1 MRVGRYT
8 VRRVLEAVGM
18 PGGRASAALGHLRE
32 NPPPHL
38 GFVGRGRDHDSLNG
52 REAAVVLHRWNLPEI
67 CSPGSWGRVFM
78 GVPQQSIKRV
88 PGRLLLQVPLAWAHG
103 RRRAP
108 AVPHM
113 GQLGIQGPGSFCGV
127 SLVPSAD
134 KD

>member
-78 GVPQQSIKRV
+78 GGTSTEHQEGVGEAAAAGTTGMGTRQEAGTSSATHGAAGD
-88 PGRLLLQVPLAWAHG
+88 PGPRIFLWRL
-103 RRRAP
+103 
-108 AVPHM
+108 
-113 GQLGIQGPGSFCGV
+113 S
-127 SLVPSAD
+127 SALC
-134 KD
+134 

>member
-38 GFVGRGRDHDSLNG
+38 GFVGGGGDHDSLNG

-78 GVPQQSIKRV
+78 GGTSTEHQEGAGKAAAAGATGHGHTAGAGHHGAAGD
-88 PGRLLLQVPLAWAHG
+88 PGPRIFLWRL
-103 RRRAP
+103 
-108 AVPHM
+108 
-113 GQLGIQGPGSFCGV
+113 S
-127 SLVPSAD
+127 SALC
-134 KD
+134 